1 MKKNRLGKSDLY
13 VSEIG
18 FGCMS
23 MQNDKPEEN
32 EHLIRE
38 AVDSGINFFDT
49 ADIYDYGWNEKMVGE
64 ALKPIRDDV
73 VIATKVGHVQKGDG
87 MGWEWRPTKKHILSN
102 VEESL
107 KRLQTDRIDLY
118 QLHGG
123 TIDDPVDDI
132 IEAFEL
138 LKAQGKIREYGI
150 SSIRPNVIRKYT
162 KKSNIVSVMMQY
174 SLLDR
179 RPEESCL
186 DFLHKSEISV
196 LTRGSL
202 AKGILVD
209 KPATEMLDYS
219 LDDVEKMQII
229 VRETDNPIRTSLQF
243 VLNPPAV
250 ASAVVGVRTGE
261 QLKEIYAQFDKPV
274 AENAIEKAATLLEK
288 NVYHVHR

>member
-1 MKKNRLGKSDLY
+1 MKKNKLGKSDLY
-13 VSEIG
+13 VSEIS

-23 MQNDKPEEN
+23 LQKDNPEN
-32 EHLIRE
+32 ENLIRE
-38 AVDSGINFFDT
+38 AVDNGINFFDT
-49 ADIYDYGWNEKMVGE
+49 ADIYDYGWNEKVVGE

-73 VIATKVGHVQKGDG
+73 IIATKVGHVQKGDG

-123 TIDDPVDDI
+123 TLDDPIDDI

-150 SSIRPNVIRKYT
+150 SSIRPNVIRTYV
-162 KKSNIVSVMMQY
+162 KKAHIASVMMQY

-186 DFLHKSEISV
+186 DFLHETEISV

-202 AKGILVD
+202 AKGLLVD

-219 LDDVEKMQII
+219 IEDVGKMQKA
-229 VRETDNPIRTSLQF
+229 VQDTGNPIGASLQF
-243 VLNPPAV
+243 VLHHPAV
-250 ASAVVGVRTGE
+250 ASAVVGVRTGK
-261 QLKEIYAQFDKPV
+261 QLKEIVEQFDDTIPEKEMEKV
-274 AENAIEKAATLLEK
+274 ANLLHK
-288 NVYHVHR
+288 NVYHEHR

>member
-1 MKKNRLGKSDLY
+1 MKKNRLGTSDLY
-13 VSEIG
+13 VNEIS

-23 MQNDKPEEN
+23 LQKDNPEN
-32 EHLIRE
+32 ENLIRE
-38 AVDSGINFFDT
+38 AVDNGVNFFDT
-49 ADIYDYGWNEKMVGE
+49 ADIYDFGWNEKVVGE

-73 VIATKVGHVQKGDG
+73 IIATKVGHVQKGDG

-123 TIDDPVDDI
+123 TLDDPIDDI

-150 SSIRPNVIRKYT
+150 SSIRPNVIRTYV
-162 KKSNIVSVMMQY
+162 KKGHIASVMMQY

-186 DFLHKSEISV
+186 DLLHKSEISV

-209 KPATEMLDYS
+209 KPATEMLGYS
-219 LDDVEKMQII
+219 NKEVEEMQKA
-229 VRETDNPIRTSLQF
+229 VKETGNPIGISLQF
-243 VLNPPAV
+243 VLNHPAV
-250 ASAVVGVRTGE
+250 ASAVVGVRTGD
-261 QLKEIYAQFDKPV
+261 QLKEICQFFDDSVTEKELKKV
-274 AENAIEKAATLLEK
+274 ANLLEK
-288 NVYHVHR
+288 NVYHNHR

>member
-1 MKKNRLGKSDLY
+1 MKKNRLGTSDLY
-13 VSEIG
+13 VSEIS

-23 MQNDKPEEN
+23 LQKDNPEN
-32 EHLIRE
+32 ENLIRE
-38 AVDSGINFFDT
+38 AVDNGVNFFDT
-49 ADIYDYGWNEKMVGE
+49 ADIYDYGWNEKVVGE

-73 VIATKVGHVQKGDG
+73 IIATKVGHVQKGDG

-123 TIDDPVDDI
+123 TLDDPIDDI

-150 SSIRPNVIRKYT
+150 SSIRPNVIRTYV
-162 KKSNIVSVMMQY
+162 KKGHIASVMMQY

-186 DFLHKSEISV
+186 DLLHKSEISV

-209 KPATEMLDYS
+209 KPATEMLGYS
-219 LDDVEKMQII
+219 LEEVEEMQKA
-229 VRETDNPIRTSLQF
+229 VQETGNPIGISLQF
-243 VLNPPAV
+243 VLSHPAV
-250 ASAVVGVRTGE
+250 ASAVVGVRTGD
-261 QLKEIYAQFDKPV
+261 QLKEICQFFDDSVTEKELKKV
-274 AENAIEKAATLLEK
+274 ANLLEK
-288 NVYHVHR
+288 NVYHNHR